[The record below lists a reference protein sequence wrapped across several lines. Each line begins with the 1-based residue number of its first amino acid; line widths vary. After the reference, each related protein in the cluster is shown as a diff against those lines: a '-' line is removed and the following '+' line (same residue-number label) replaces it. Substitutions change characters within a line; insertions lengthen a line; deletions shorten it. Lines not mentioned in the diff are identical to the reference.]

1 MLYFAYGSNLDR
13 ALMRANCP
21 SAKPLGVAILENHRF
36 IIAACG
42 YASVQSRTG
51 STVHGVM
58 WQVTP
63 RDEDALDRYESI
75 ATGLYDRATLPV
87 RMQGSRKNALV
98 YIACA
103 RGLGRPKP
111 GYIERVV
118 AAARDWELPERHVSA
133 IARWGA
139 PQGAS
144 A

>member
-21 SAKPLGVAILENHRF
+21 TARPLGVAMLDNHRF

-42 YASVQSRTG
+42 YASVQPRVG
-51 STVHGVM
+51 SNVPGVL
-58 WQVTP
+58 WQITP

-87 RMQGSRKNALV
+87 RRQGGRMNVLV

-103 RGLGRPKP
+103 RGTGRPQP
-111 GYIERVV
+111 GYLERVM
-118 AAARDWELPERHVSA
+118 AAARDWRLPDRHVTA

-139 PQGAS
+139 AG
-144 A
+144 